1 MEYFRERFDE
11 YLNENWPVQI
21 STFTFESAEVF
32 KTQSERDYE
41 ASFTEWVQQEQQKAR
56 DRTREFLQ
64 ATGCLERF
72 DALSDRLAT
81 QNVLPFIGAGMSVA
95 SGYLT
100 WGRFIE
106 SLLVDAPHAKETVR
120 SLIQSNQFEEAAQ
133 AAQREL
139 SPDVFSEEI
148 RNRLGSKRQILSG
161 PVLLLPHVFENE
173 VLTTN
178 FDYVISRAYKD
189 ADRSFVSEISG
200 AALREAPN
208 RLGTDPHCLLRL
220 HGEAGSDVGR
230 ILTLEEYEAT
240 YTEDR
245 TLSALLSEIS
255 GPRSFLFL
263 GCSLRADRTLAALKT
278 IKANSPLGRPPHY
291 AILPL
296 EPDESRAARRR
307 ELAGAGIHP
316 IYYPS
321 EDHDQCIEDIL
332 LSLMEE
338 TQ

>member
-1 MEYFRERFDE
+1 MEYFRERFDD

-21 STFTFESAEVF
+21 ATFTFESAEVL
-32 KTQSERDYE
+32 KTQAEPDYE

-64 ATGCLERF
+64 STGCLERF

-81 QNVLPFIGAGMSVA
+81 QNVLPFVGAGMSVP
-95 SGYLT
+95 SGFST

-106 SLLVDAPHAKETVR
+106 SLLVDAPHAKDTVR
-120 SLIQSNQFEEAAQ
+120 LLIKSNQFEEAAQ

-139 SPDVFSEEI
+139 GSDVFSEEI
-148 RNRLGSKRQILSG
+148 RNRLGSKRQIVSG
-161 PVLLLPHVFENE
+161 PILLLPHIFENE

-178 FDYVISRAYKD
+178 FDYVISRVYKD
-189 ADRSFVSEISG
+189 AGRSFVSEIAG

-220 HGEAGSDVGR
+220 HGEAASDVGR
-230 ILTLEEYEAT
+230 VLTLDEYEAT
-240 YTEDR
+240 YTADR

-263 GCSLRADRTLAALKT
+263 GCSLRADRTLAALKK
-278 IKANSPLGRPPHY
+278 IKSSSPIGRPPHY

-296 EPDESRAARRR
+296 EPDESRSARRR
-307 ELAGAGIHP
+307 ELADAGIHP

-321 EDHDQCIEDIL
+321 DEHDQCIEDIL
-332 LSLMEE
+332 LTLMEE
-338 TQ
+338 TH